1 MFGKVW
7 MCTLMEGD
15 ERIEAVEEEESG
27 ARFNAGSPQPEDNEC
42 MCYHISNG
50 ALIT

>member
-1 MFGKVW
+1 

-15 ERIEAVEEEESG
+15 ERIEAVEEESG
-27 ARFNAGSPQPEDNEC
+27 ARFDAGSPQPEDNEC
-42 MCYHISNG
+42 MYYHISNG

>member
-27 ARFNAGSPQPEDNEC
+27 ARFNVHSTEAVHGLESG
-42 MCYHISNG
+42 ISYFEWC
-50 ALIT
+50 TD